1 MFRKIIAIA
10 GFLPLAA
17 CVPAEPEEVSG
28 QELFGQYCVTCHG
41 TGAKGDG
48 PVAGDL
54 PRAPADLTTIAA
66 RNGGTFPM
74 ITVMS
79 KIDGYTKGDDAAMPE
94 LGVTLSEGE
103 LVLTDL
109 GDGTETPTPARLLA
123 LAEYLRSIQE

>member
-1 MFRKIIAIA
+1 MLKHLIAIV

-28 QELFGQYCVTCHG
+28 KELFGQYCATCHG
-41 TGAKGDG
+41 DGGKGDG

-54 PRAPADLTTIAA
+54 PKPPADLTTIAA

-74 ITVMS
+74 IAVMS
-79 KIDGYTKGDDAAMPE
+79 KIDGYTKGADAAMPE
-94 LGVTLSEGE
+94 LGVTLSDGPM
-103 LVLTDL
+103 VLADL

-123 LAEYLRSIQE
+123 LADYLKSIQE